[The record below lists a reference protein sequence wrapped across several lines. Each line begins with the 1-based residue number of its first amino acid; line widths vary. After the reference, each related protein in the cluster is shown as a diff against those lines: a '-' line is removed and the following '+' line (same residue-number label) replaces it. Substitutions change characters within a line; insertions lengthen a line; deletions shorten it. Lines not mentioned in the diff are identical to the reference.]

1 MKKNYKYVFV
11 LKDEEDKNCKLT
23 LWVDNINYEG
33 FKEQKVTSGLDL
45 EHVYSKDIR
54 LIKLIY
60 TIIQITHLI
69 LQILEH
75 SDILGNFMKKFRSV
89 KVFGKIFYSNITQ
102 TKLNEEKFFKI
113 KIQIRYLNNTTVI

>member
-54 LIKLIY
+54 LIKVIY